1 MRTAKKAC
9 PKGMK
14 LRKSYTRRFTTPVK
28 ERGFTRKL
36 KSGKNVLVHPK
47 QNRMRVASACIKDKR
62 AAKSGA
68 RIGPLKAGVLKQ
80 FGYVYRLPKEARRAA
95 LARAVGVYGAL
106 STYRMLD
113 AVTKLAVTKAPDAS
127 QVFAADRDWI
137 RKTFGP
143 LRESS
148 F

>member
-1 MRTAKKAC
+1 MRTAKKGC

-28 ERGFTRKL
+28 EQGFTRKL
-36 KSGKNVLVHPK
+36 KSGRKVLVHPK
-47 QNRMRVASACIKDKR
+47 RNRMYVAAACIKNTR

-68 RIGPLKAGVLKQ
+68 RIGPLKSGDLKK
-80 FGYVYRLPKEARRAA
+80 FGYVYRLPTDARHSA
-95 LARAVGVYGAL
+95 LARAIGVYGAL
-106 STYRMLD
+106 STYRKLD
-113 AVTKLAVTKAPDAS
+113 AVTKLAVSKAPDAS
-127 QVFAADRDWI
+127 RVFAADRDWI

-143 LRESS
+143 LREAS